1 MASHVRM
8 FHARSPAAETGTAL
22 RLSLTFYGIVYLVGV
37 AVGVCLFLSLPPALR
52 HGLQVQLQGA
62 FAAPGTHAA
71 GASGAG
77 GIAAGYQDAAVT
89 VGIVLVLWLVGQSPV
104 GGGLAAIILFLRAAS
119 LGLGLT
125 LVPTVYGWRG
135 AGFDLLA
142 VVPWN
147 ILAAGACIV
156 AGAAAGVYARRVR
169 RDRGEHYSVRLYA
182 VYCGVQLLCAAAV
195 LCGGW
200 LESAT
205 AGRVAAF
212 FALSPR

>member
-8 FHARSPAAETGTAL
+8 FHARNPGSETSATL
-22 RLSLTFYGIVYLVGV
+22 RQALTFYAIVYLVGI
-37 AVGVCLFLSLPPALR
+37 AIGVCLFLALPSPLRQSLQSELRSALVALGAHAGNPAGA
-52 HGLQVQLQGA
+52 HGL
-62 FAAPGTHAA
+62 
-71 GASGAG
+71 S
-77 GIAAGYQDAAVT
+77 AGYQDAAAS
-89 VGIVLVLWLVGQSPV
+89 VGIVLILWLVGQSPV

-147 ILAAGACIV
+147 ILAAGASII
-156 AGAAAGVYARRVR
+156 AGSAAGVYARRVR
-169 RDRGEHYSVRLYA
+169 RDRAEHYSVRWYT
-182 VYCGVQLLCAAAV
+182 VYCGVQVLCAAAV

-200 LESAT
+200 LESTT
-205 AGRVAAF
+205 ASRVAAF
-212 FALSPR
+212 LALSSG

>member
-8 FHARSPAAETGTAL
+8 FQARSPAGETGAAL
-22 RLSLTFYGIVYLVGV
+22 RQSLAFYGIVYLVGV
-37 AVGVCLFLSLPPALR
+37 AVGVCLFLSLPAPLR
-52 HGLQVQLQGA
+52 HALQSQLQTALVA
-62 FAAPGTHAA
+62 FGTHSA
-71 GASGAG
+71 GLS
-77 GIAAGYQDAAVT
+77 AGYQDAAVS
-89 VGIVLVLWLVGQSPV
+89 VGIVVVLWLVGQSPV
-104 GGGLAAIILFLRAAS
+104 GGGLAAVILFLRAAS

-156 AGAAAGVYARRVR
+156 AASAAGVYARRVR
-169 RDRGEHYSVRLYA
+169 RDRGERYSVRLYT
-182 VYCGVQLLCAAAV
+182 VYCGVQLLCAAVV